1 METCQKIKAPV
12 VNIGRRKHIHSQML
26 TLLIKYFDERWDGSD
41 LVTFCTA
48 GWHIESF
55 SVREVVEL
63 AVERMEGV
71 VYYFLDR

>member
-1 METCQKIKAPV
+1 
-12 VNIGRRKHIHSQML
+12 ML

-63 AVERMEGV
+63 AVERMEGI